1 MKKIYSLTIASLL
14 GLALV
19 GCTSQ
24 PSGPTNVSKLDV
36 ANVCNV
42 GKNGVASV
50 LAQAKIYNA
59 IAVKHQVEFK
69 RLGVTTSKA
78 IKGVEAA
85 IKKGSKTVH
94 VVGKKKKVQKFDL
107 NYATER
113 ACKFAIR
120 ALQQEQEASKNW
132 RKAVPGDGYKY

>member
-14 GLALV
+14 GFALV

-36 ANVCNV
+36 AKVCNIE
-42 GKNGVASV
+42 KNGLTTV
-50 LAQAKIYNA
+50 LANAKIYNA

-69 RLGVTTSKA
+69 RLGVTNSKA
-78 IKGVEAA
+78 IKGIEAA
-85 IKKGSKTVH
+85 IKKGSKTVE
-94 VVGKKKKVQKFDL
+94 VVGKKKKIQKFDL
-107 NYATER
+107 NYATQR
-113 ACKFAIR
+113 SCKFAIR

-132 RKAVPGDGYKY
+132 RKALPGGEFTY